1 MATYRNRPAYAGA
14 GLGARFAL
22 ARAISTVASLV
33 AAVIVLAIVLQLLGA
48 NSSNGI
54 VDAIHQAGSWLS
66 APFHGLFSLNN
77 GNLQMTVNW
86 GLAAIVYLFIARLV
100 ARVIAR

>member
-1 MATYRNRPAYAGA
+1 MASYRNRPAYADT

-48 NSSNGI
+48 NSTNGI
-54 VDAIHQAGSWLS
+54 VHAIHRAGSWLS

-77 GNLQMTVNW
+77 GNLQMAVNW
-86 GLAAIVYLFIARLV
+86 GLAAIVYRAVGRLI
-100 ARVIAR
+100 ARVIVR